1 MSTYFRLTILFLL
14 LPLIVCCQD
23 QENEAPNNEP
33 DVSVAAYGP
42 VQDLGELIDNE
53 INEASGIAASSH
65 YKDALWVHNDSGNDP
80 LLFLIDNHGETL
92 KTFYIQGIENR
103 DWEDITLGPGPEEDK
118 QYIYLGEIGDNLTRY
133 DTKFIYRLA
142 EPTTSLTDNAMIDT
156 ITNFDII
163 EFSYP
168 EKTQNAEA
176 LMIDPITKDIY
187 IIAKNLD
194 DPAIYRLSY
203 EQISTGQPV
212 TIEQMGKLNIES
224 KGLQDLVT
232 AGDISTDGL
241 EVLIKTYGHIYHWKR
256 ENIRTTITDL
266 LQSQP
271 DTISYNPEPQG
282 EAITFTTTLDG
293 FYTLSEKRFGIIPH
307 LFFYPRK

>member
-1 MSTYFRLTILFLL
+1 MSIYFRLTILFLL
-14 LPLIVCCQD
+14 LPLFVCC

-33 DVSVAAYGP
+33 DIPVAAYGTA
-42 VQDLGELIDNE
+42 QDLGELSDNE
-53 INEASGIAASSH
+53 INEASGIAASIH
-65 YKDALWVHNDSGNDP
+65 YEDALWVHNDSGNDP
-80 LLFLIDNHGETL
+80 LLFLINNQGRTL
-92 KTFYIQGIENR
+92 KTFFIQGIENR
-103 DWEDITLGPGPEEDK
+103 DWEDITIGPGPDENK

-133 DTKFIYRLA
+133 DTKFIYRIA
-142 EPTTSLTDNAMIDT
+142 EPITSLDDQSKVDT
-156 ITNFDII
+156 ISNIDVI
-163 EFSYP
+163 EFRYP

-176 LMIDPITKDIY
+176 LMIDPITKDVY

-194 DPAIYRLSY
+194 DPSIYRLPH
-203 EQISTGQPV
+203 EQISTSQLL
-212 TIEQMGKLNIES
+212 TLEETGKLNIES

-232 AGDISTDGL
+232 GGDISSDGL

-256 ENIRTTITDL
+256 ENTQTTITDL

-271 DTISYNPEPQG
+271 DTITYNPEPQG
-282 EAITFTTTLDG
+282 EAITFTPTLDG